1 MRGQTHSST
10 FRLPTFIR
18 SQRNLVRESKKRRGD
33 TKSNSAIP
41 TQTGS
46 ELGCLSLPP
55 KACDESTLRGLRPR
69 NGVPVND
76 GRDLRTRCRAPKHN
90 RRTRF
95 ARPALRRRS
104 AQSQLHSH
112 AQNASRIQLRNC
124 LERGRVNSGSST
136 TKTVSKQGFTP
147 SW

>member
-33 TKSNSAIP
+33 TKSNSEIP

-46 ELGCLSLPP
+46 ELGCLGLRP

-69 NGVPVND
+69 NGVGGSRQFNANRADQSCAILGVQA
-76 GRDLRTRCRAPKHN
+76 RKRTQMP
-90 RRTRF
+90 
-95 ARPALRRRS
+95 
-104 AQSQLHSH
+104 
-112 AQNASRIQLRNC
+112 
-124 LERGRVNSGSST
+124 SS
-136 TKTVSKQGFTP
+136 SPDPF
-147 SW
+147 SC